1 MFAEYIKDR
10 FPRRGCGHILG
21 LFKQLIQEYVRT
33 PEPDFAQSLS
43 TKNYSVYLSL
53 SKDNFVVHNFR
64 CQTSYVIHLPD
75 PDHLIVRF

>member
-10 FPRRGCGHILG
+10 FPH
-21 LFKQLIQEYVRT
+21 

-43 TKNYSVYLSL
+43 TKNYSAYLSL